1 MKMFQAV
8 VVRDQSLKQA
18 LIERFGDDKETIAK
32 INAAFDVG
40 RERWT
45 GELVAMFGDEA
56 AAVALD
62 MLQKE
67 PGVRSAAE

>member
-1 MKMFQAV
+1 VKMFQAV

-45 GELVAMFGDEA
+45 GELGHVWRRGRCGGA
-56 AAVALD
+56 
-62 MLQKE
+62 
-67 PGVRSAAE
+67 